1 MTQVTA
7 TKKFSEYDLT
17 SVYADTPD
25 IDEATQ
31 ALLYDWY
38 QDRIVCDDKKFP
50 EFYRRKLM
58 RCESQYRQLLRLEH
72 SEFDPLV
79 ASYHER
85 LTESQNNETDHS
97 TTETSASGASSD
109 TITKDLTDVSVTDR
123 DTVSS
128 GSSSGSSSSSD
139 KSVNASKANPQSIA
153 YAGATAGELPA
164 LDWSHMGA
172 QAQTENEGSASSQS
186 SNSNTVAED
195 GTVTTTHSGTD
206 SHAGTKS
213 DSSESESNGRKQSA
227 GVVKEISTG
236 RDGLTPQEA
245 FLTARKWILLS
256 DAFVWLKDELNDC
269 FLGIVEV

>member
-1 MTQVTA
+1 MLQVTA

-31 ALLYDWY
+31 SLLFDWF
-38 QDRIVCDDKKFP
+38 QFRTVCDDEKFP

-58 RCESQYRQLLRLEH
+58 RCEAQYRHLLRLEH

-85 LTESQNNETDHS
+85 LAQSENTETSRSES
-97 TTETSASGASSD
+97 TTEVSGASSD

-139 KSVNASKANPQSIA
+139 KNVSANKANPQSIA

-206 SHAGTKS
+206 THAGTKS
-213 DSSESESNGRKQSA
+213 DTSETEANGSRRNI
-227 GVVKEISTG
+227 GETKEITTG

-245 FLTARKWILLS
+245 FLTARKWIVVS
-256 DAFVWLKDELNDC
+256 DAFEWLKKEMETC
-269 FLGIVEV
+269 FLSVFEL